1 MAFQPIIAP
10 SILNA
15 DFSRLGDQI
24 REVERHGAA
33 WLHIDVMDGHFV
45 PNLSMGPQV
54 VAACRRVS
62 ELPLDVHL
70 MIEEPE
76 RHVAAF
82 AEAGADHIT
91 VHQET
96 CPELGD
102 TLEQIHA
109 FGCQAGVSIKPQ
121 TPVSAID
128 DVLESADIILVMSVE
143 PGFGG
148 QEFMPE
154 VLPKV
159 RQLRAKLDELDSPTR
174 IEIDGGIDAQTLPLA
189 REAGVDVFVV
199 GSAIFKHPKGIAA
212 SMQSLQSALLE
223 REAR

>member
-70 MIEEPE
+70 MIEKPE
-76 RHVAAF
+76 RHLAAF

-96 CPELGD
+96 CPELGN

-109 FGCQAGVSIKPQ
+109 LGCQAGVSIKPQ
-121 TPVSAID
+121 TPVSAIG
-128 DVLESADIILVMSVE
+128 DVLESAAIILVMSVE

-148 QEFMPE
+148 QDFMPE

-159 RQLRAKLDELDSPTR
+159 HQLRAKLDEIDSRAR

-189 REAGVDVFVV
+189 RAAGVDVFVV
-199 GSAIFKHPKGIAA
+199 GSAIFKHPEGIAA

-223 REAR
+223 KEAR

>member
-1 MAFQPIIAP
+1 
-10 SILNA
+10 
-15 DFSRLGDQI
+15 LGDQI

-76 RHVAAF
+76 RHLAAF
-82 AEAGADHIT
+82 AEAGADHII

-96 CPELGD
+96 CPGLGN

-109 FGCQAGVSIKPQ
+109 LGCQAGVSIKPQ

-128 DVLESADIILVMSVE
+128 DVLESAAIILVMSVE

-148 QEFMPE
+148 QDFMPE

-159 RQLRAKLDELDSPTR
+159 HQLRAKLDEIDSRAR

-189 REAGVDVFVV
+189 RAAGVDVFVV
-199 GSAIFKHPKGIAA
+199 GSAIFKHPEGIAA

-223 REAR
+223 KEAR